1 MISDEGERAF
11 VDFQLSQPPVKTKPN
26 ELNGDN
32 ENIIRVLKEKLE
44 EEHAA
49 RAALYLELEE
59 ERNAAA
65 TAADEAMAMILRLQ
79 EEKASIEMEARQYQR
94 MIEEKAAYDAEE
106 MNILKEI
113 LLRRETEKHFLE
125 KEVETYRQMN
135 YLRNEEFEG
144 DYRDLHRRPFDSSL
158 DLSEDPSLMLH
169 QLSESIDKKERFKD
183 RYLSNPIQGWDE
195 HANNSKQG
203 NLERE
208 FSHVLKY
215 ISDCNQELHEKK
227 MISADNNPHPQPNE
241 VQILEASL
249 SSYGSSSQE
258 HNFPIV
264 SEKQGET
271 SQSLVSEEEVRV
283 HDVHVIGEK
292 QGQNGQNGQSSPST
306 STLDTEMNTGHPP
319 TGPRGISVISDPWR
333 NSTSALDD
341 ERSKIDSEVAWLRER
356 LRLVQEGR
364 EKLNL
369 GVEYRE
375 REKLQLQLLEDIV
388 IQLQEIRQCT
398 TEPQKARQVSLPLP
412 SSKVSLKLCCS
423 SFSM

>member
-11 VDFQLSQPPVKTKPN
+11 IDFQLSQTPVATKPN
-26 ELNGDN
+26 ELNGDD

-44 EEHAA
+44 EELAA
-49 RAALYLELEE
+49 RAALYLELEV

-135 YLRNEEFEG
+135 YLGNEEFEG
-144 DYRDLHRRPFDSSL
+144 DYRDPHVRLFDSSL

-169 QLSESIDKKERFKD
+169 RLSESIDKKERFKD
-183 RYLSNPIQGWDE
+183 RYSSNPISGWNE
-195 HANNSKQG
+195 HANDSKQG

-208 FSHVLKY
+208 FSNVLKY

-227 MISADNNPHPQPNE
+227 MISAYNNTYPQPNE
-241 VQILEASL
+241 GQILEASL

-264 SEKQGET
+264 SEKQGQT
-271 SQSLVSEEEVRV
+271 DQSLVSEEEVRV

-292 QGQNGQNGQSSPST
+292 QGQNGQSRQSSPST
-306 STLDTEMNTGHPP
+306 STLDTEMTTGHRPMS
-319 TGPRGISVISDPWR
+319 PRGISVISDLRR

-341 ERSKIDSEVAWLRER
+341 ERSKIDSEVAWLRKR
-356 LRLVQEGR
+356 LRAVEEGR

-369 GVEYRE
+369 SVEYRE
-375 REKLQLQLLEDIV
+375 REKLQLQLLEDLV

-398 TEPQKARQVSLPLP
+398 TEPRKARQVSLPLP
-412 SSKVSLKLCCS
+412 SSKVCH
-423 SFSM
+423 